1 MVNPGGRP
9 QKSVAPSRVERT
21 LVSHA
26 AAVCMSSAPA
36 KMRVAAMTIEPQESS
51 TSQAVAFEA
60 ASAEHIEDRA
70 TPFTSLPSRSSQLPS
85 TAWRMEITGLS
96 AAAQQPWPKSQ
107 FASSENQASQDGAP
121 ISMHFPAPPT
131 PHRLTANAGAS
142 SFSDLKIRCAMIAPS
157 VAAAT
162 ARQKIRAAH
171 RGCSGARGG
180 GGLAADGGGGGL

>member
-1 MVNPGGRP
+1 
-9 QKSVAPSRVERT
+9 
-21 LVSHA
+21 
-26 AAVCMSSAPA
+26 
-36 KMRVAAMTIEPQESS
+36 MTIEPQESS

-96 AAAQQPWPKSQ
+96 VAAQQAWPKSHAQ

-142 SFSDLKIRCAMIAPS
+142 SSSDLKSRSATIAPS